1 MEREKGRRGEGKE
14 IWSSLRS
21 SASTRKFAFSK
32 KREGEEGINWKQEP
46 AAKGYSHSKF
56 IQFQGKKMQKKEVE
70 ALFTHQQVNRESP
83 LLGGVVVVVVG
94 DGLSFS
100 SKM

>member
-1 MEREKGRRGEGKE
+1 
-14 IWSSLRS
+14 
-21 SASTRKFAFSK
+21 
-32 KREGEEGINWKQEP
+32 
-46 AAKGYSHSKF
+46 
-56 IQFQGKKMQKKEVE
+56 MQKKEVE

-83 LLGGVVVVVVG
+83 LLGVVVVVVVVVVG